1 MSDEDDATVSD
12 LEPGEEVL
20 DTTFIDAGDSAADAV
35 DDAHDAVA
43 EPVST
48 VTGTVTGALSVAS
61 PVLQAVTQFTRVLTN
76 AQPTFR
82 FIVLVNGAPYGIFT
96 ECDLPVVGWETQNIK
111 EGGLNTYT
119 HQLLGRRKESS
130 MTFKNGVGTSA
141 FIAWYL
147 LVMGGVFNIPA
158 LGLRRAVT
166 VILLNPL
173 KIPVMVWHVS
183 DAMPTEWSGPQLKTS
198 DNSIA
203 IQTLKLICGDVTII
217 PGVGF

>member
-1 MSDEDDATVSD
+1 MMA
-12 LEPGEEVL
+12 EE
-20 DTTFIDAGDSAADAV
+20 FPENSGQDAGDAV
-35 DDAHDAVA
+35 EEATDTVT
-43 EPVST
+43 EPVSNVSDT
-48 VTGTVTGALSVAS
+48 ATGALSSAA
-61 PVLQAVTQFTRVLTN
+61 PVLRAISNFTRVLTN

-96 ECDLPVVGWETQNIK
+96 ECDLPVVGWETQTIK
-111 EGGLNTYT
+111 EGGLNTHV

-173 KIPVMVWHVS
+173 KIPVMTWHVS
-183 DAMPTEWSGPQLKTS
+183 NAMPTEWSGPQLKTS
-198 DNSIA
+198 ENSIA
-203 IQTLKLICGDVTII
+203 IQTLKLICGDVTLI
-217 PGVGF
+217 PGIGF

>member
-1 MSDEDDATVSD
+1 MAEDYPENA
-12 LEPGEEVL
+12 GQ
-20 DTTFIDAGDSAADAV
+20 DAGDAV
-35 DDAHDAVA
+35 EEVTDVVT

-48 VTGTVTGALSVAS
+48 ASDAVTGTLSAAA
-61 PVLQAVTQFTRVLTN
+61 PVLKAISNFTRVLTN

-82 FIVLVNGAPYGIFT
+82 FIVLVNGAPYGVFT
-96 ECDLPVVGWETQNIK
+96 ECDLPVVGWETQTIK
-111 EGGLNTYT
+111 EGGLNTHV

-147 LVMGGVFNIPA
+147 MVMGGVFNVPA

-173 KIPVMVWHVS
+173 KIPVMTWHVS
-183 DAMPTEWSGPQLKTS
+183 NAMPTEWSGPQLKTS
-198 DNSIA
+198 ENSIA
-203 IQTLKLICGDVTII
+203 IQTLKLICSDVTII
-217 PGVGF
+217 PGIGF

>member
-1 MSDEDDATVSD
+1 MADE

-20 DTTFIDAGDSAADAV
+20 DTTFTDAGDTAGDAV
-35 DDAHDAVA
+35 EDAGNVVA
-43 EPVST
+43 EPISKASN
-48 VTGTVTGALSVAS
+48 TVTGALSAAS
-61 PVLQAVTQFTRVLTN
+61 PVLKAISSFTRVLTN

-82 FIVLVNGAPYGIFT
+82 FIVLVNGAPYGVFT
-96 ECDLPVVGWETQNIK
+96 ECDLPVVGWETQTIK
-111 EGGLNTYT
+111 EGGLNTHV

-147 LVMGGVFNIPA
+147 MVMSGVFNVPA

-173 KIPVMVWHVS
+173 KIPVMTWHVS
-183 DAMPTEWSGPQLKTS
+183 NAMPTEWSGPQLKTS
-198 DNSIA
+198 ENSIA
-203 IQTLKLICGDVTII
+203 IQTLKLICSDVTII
-217 PGVGF
+217 PGIGF